1 VQRSAHR
8 VIGCLL
14 GALVGLACLA
24 VVGSDF
30 VLWVLLLATG
40 VWLCSAIQ
48 TGTTGISYVGSG

>member
-1 VQRSAHR
+1 MVMSIPMKAILEADIRAIVQRAAHR

-30 VLWVLLLATG
+30 VLWVF
-40 VWLCSAIQ
+40 C
-48 TGTTGISYVGSG
+48 